1 MSVHTRSQRLAQAAF
16 PLVQQREKAMKK
28 DEFKEYVTIAKKF
41 PSLVHTCGLAQAVA
55 FYEAKGKT
63 KPGKPEKP
71 HLGYLKDLAAV
82 LASVGHQQI
91 GNVQQL
97 TDKVRTE
104 PLSGYLRLSRD
115 AINAASWLKRYAEAL
130 APDEAEAT
138 T

>member
-1 MSVHTRSQRLAQAAF
+1 MSVHTRSQKLAQAAY
-16 PLVQQREKAMKK
+16 PRIQSRDSEMTP

-71 HLGYLKDLAAV
+71 HIRYLKDLAAV
-82 LASVGHQQI
+82 LTAIGHQQI
-91 GNVQQL
+91 ATVDELANR
-97 TDKVRTE
+97 VRTE

-115 AINAASWLKRYAEAL
+115 AINAASWLKRYVEAV
-130 APDEAEAT
+130 APDDAEAT
-138 T
+138 S